1 MQGRS
6 AGRPQTTFRCAAEAV
21 DFGGTKFAGPPIFHY
36 ICDMAEEK
44 GFRIEVASRYEEWWR
59 YNVALMCGCFDP
71 SDERIGFV
79 SSSSHV
85 ADVGANL
92 AARPEG
98 IPAHRRAELETPPCD
113 HLILYVY
120 IIPNTLPA
128 GSGIDAS
135 RPFDIELTFF
145 RDGKKLRSETR
156 AINQWSGA
164 SIELRIDSDRAPA
177 GKK

>member
-1 MQGRS
+1 M
-6 AGRPQTTFRCAAEAV
+6 T
-21 DFGGTKFAGPPIFHY
+21 
-36 ICDMAEEK
+36 EEN

-59 YNVALMCGCFDP
+59 YNVAMMCGCFDP

-98 IPAHRRAELETPPCD
+98 IPAHRKAVLETPPCD

-128 GSGIDAS
+128 GNGIDAS
-135 RPFDIELTFF
+135 RPFDIELMFF
-145 RDGKKLRSETR
+145 RDGKKLRTETR

-164 SIELRIDSDRAPA
+164 SIELRIDRN
-177 GKK
+177 